1 MVATQLPL
9 PSPQPANLPVD
20 NPIVAERLDETA
32 ELLAAREVNPYR
44 VRAYHVAA
52 QTVRGLDRPVHE
64 VVSRNG
70 LNGLIELPGIG
81 DSIGRTIERLVATGT
96 FPLLERLRGRNE
108 SNAMFAT
115 VPGLGPKTAARI
127 RAELGIETLHDLE
140 LAAYDGRLACL
151 PGIGRKR
158 LRAVRESLAG
168 RFHQPLPEAARSQP
182 AWHPDVAELLA
193 IDEEYRRKAAQ
204 GRLLQV
210 APYRFNPKG
219 TAWLPILR
227 THRGGRRYTALFSNS
242 PRAHELD
249 MTHDWVVI
257 YGMGSANR
265 GQSTVITS
273 RRGPLKGRRVVRGRE
288 AECAEYYARL
298 VASSAENHG

>member
-127 RAELGIETLHDLE
+127 RAELGIERCTTW
-140 LAAYDGRLACL
+140 
-151 PGIGRKR
+151 
-158 LRAVRESLAG
+158 S
-168 RFHQPLPEAARSQP
+168 
-182 AWHPDVAELLA
+182 W
-193 IDEEYRRKAAQ
+193 RR
-204 GRLLQV
+204 
-210 APYRFNPKG
+210 
-219 TAWLPILR
+219 TTDAWLVC
-227 THRGGRRYTALFSNS
+227 RGSVANGFA
-242 PRAHELD
+242 P
-249 MTHDWVVI
+249 
-257 YGMGSANR
+257 SANR
-265 GQSTVITS
+265 SQDGFISRSPKRLVRN
-273 RRGPLKGRRVVRGRE
+273 RRGIPMWPSCWRLTKNIAARRRKVGSCKSRPTASTPKGPPGCRFSARTAAAAVTRRSFPTLRGRM
-288 AECAEYYARL
+288 
-298 VASSAENHG
+298 NWT